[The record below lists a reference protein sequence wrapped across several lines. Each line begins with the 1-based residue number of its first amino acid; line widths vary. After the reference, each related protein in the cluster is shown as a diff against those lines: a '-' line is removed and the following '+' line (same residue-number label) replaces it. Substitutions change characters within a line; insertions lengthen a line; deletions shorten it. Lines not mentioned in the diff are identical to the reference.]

1 MILQR
6 QLVPQDAQLSVEFAS
21 QCLLVYRPTVC
32 LEWATGSQSEL
43 HCPSYHAMALAS
55 RKNESPIGVFLSLIE
70 RPPAVGIRIDRRRSL
85 LAVWS

>member
-32 LEWATGSQSEL
+32 LEWATVSQSEL

-55 RKNESPIGVFLSLIE
+55 RKK
-70 RPPAVGIRIDRRRSL
+70 RITHRRFSI
-85 LAVWS
+85 SH